1 MGNFVEVVVLWFSPW
16 LHSLTMYQV
25 GGTSVM
31 LEGQAMC
38 VTVATAKTVTCHHG
52 VLSFLI

>member
-25 GGTSVM
+25 GGTSVL
-31 LEGQAMC
+31 LEGQVIW
-38 VTVATAKTVTCHHG
+38 VTVAAARRVTYHH
-52 VLSFLI
+52 